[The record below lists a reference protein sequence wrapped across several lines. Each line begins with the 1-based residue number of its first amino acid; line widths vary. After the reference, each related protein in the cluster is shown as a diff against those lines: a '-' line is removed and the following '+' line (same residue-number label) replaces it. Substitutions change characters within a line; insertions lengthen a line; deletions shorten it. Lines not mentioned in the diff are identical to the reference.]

1 MSDKKIWMPKT
12 IYILKKY
19 NCMFENLLKEYD
31 ITQIEVD
38 ILAFL
43 ANNPQYNHA
52 QDIVDLRGIS
62 KAHVSLAIEKLVK
75 KGWLTRKPDQS
86 NRRCNILILTD
97 RSHDIVLKIQNIQKQ
112 YNQITFQGLSE
123 NDIRIFQDIINQMFE
138 NLGGKQ
144 KGEQK

>member
-1 MSDKKIWMPKT
+1 MSDRKIWMPKT
-12 IYILKKY
+12 VYILKKY
-19 NCMFENLLKEYD
+19 NCMFEDILKEYD
-31 ITQIEVD
+31 LTQIEVD

-75 KGWLTRKPDQS
+75 RGWMRREPDQN
-86 NRRCNILILTD
+86 NRRCNILILTNQ
-97 RSHDIVLKIQNIQKQ
+97 SQDIVLKIQHIQQK
-112 YNQITFQGLSE
+112 YNQIAFHGLNE
-123 NDIRIFQDIINQMFE
+123 TDIHTYQNIVNQIFE

-144 KGEQK
+144 KGD